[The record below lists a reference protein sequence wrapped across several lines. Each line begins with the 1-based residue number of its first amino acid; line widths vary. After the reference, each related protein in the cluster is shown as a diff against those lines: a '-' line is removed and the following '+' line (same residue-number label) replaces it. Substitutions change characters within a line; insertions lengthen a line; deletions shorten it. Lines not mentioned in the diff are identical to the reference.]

1 MVHGG
6 NVRAH
11 SVLCSAHEKRSRTLL
26 DVSCYLLSRFV
37 LQVHVNGFVSLGSPP
52 YPPYPAWYP
61 YLYPYFS
68 RWYSVIAPFWTD
80 IDLSWTDGVIYL
92 GHISRYSE
100 DEHVTPRETEV
111 FEAVQQLVGDA
122 GFLPTQVI
130 TVTWLDVS
138 PYPGWWYHT
147 QVHTCA
153 FDTM

>member
-1 MVHGG
+1 
-6 NVRAH
+6 
-11 SVLCSAHEKRSRTLL
+11 
-26 DVSCYLLSRFV
+26 
-37 LQVHVNGFVSLGSPP
+37 
-52 YPPYPAWYP
+52 
-61 YLYPYFS
+61 
-68 RWYSVIAPFWTD
+68 VIAPFWTD
-80 IDLSWTDGVIYL
+80 IDLSWADGVIYL

-100 DEHVTPRETEV
+100 DEHVTPQETEV